1 MQEEE
6 EEESST
12 EWISQTASIRGSD
25 HRWRA
30 SAPGHPHG
38 AHRQITEGG
47 LKVPETGKYRKV
59 FLNNGKPGAA
69 AMASCISGALTTSK
83 APTAFCRASA
93 SVAAAAEPPVMAQA
107 ERDRESETQKD
118 EPEVER

>member
-1 MQEEE
+1 MQEEEE

-30 SAPGHPHG
+30 SPPGHPHG

-47 LKVPETGKYRKV
+47 LKVPETGRYRKV
-59 FLNNGKPGAA
+59 FLNNGKLGTAA
-69 AMASCISGALTTSK
+69 RASCIRGALTTPK
-83 APTAFCRASA
+83 APTAFWRASA
-93 SVAAAAEPPVMAQA
+93 SMAAAAELPVMAQA
-107 ERDRESETQKD
+107 EQDRESETQ
-118 EPEVER
+118 R